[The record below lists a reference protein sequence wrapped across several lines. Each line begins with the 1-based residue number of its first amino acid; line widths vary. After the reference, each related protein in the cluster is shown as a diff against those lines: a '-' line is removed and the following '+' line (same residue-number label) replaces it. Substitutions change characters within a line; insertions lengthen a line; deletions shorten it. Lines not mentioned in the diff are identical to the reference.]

1 MGFQK
6 TSEGRVFF
14 QSADN
19 DDLPKTQKTKK
30 KVAPKK
36 TTSEPVLQ
44 GDSVQVQI
52 LILLK
57 TLNAKLQATKEDQD
71 GFKKELLKYRATVK
85 SLEEKTASYEENY
98 IDLEQKVAVRQKE
111 STKKTERVD
120 ESVKSVLKQL
130 EEAKDILSELEDK
143 HGESDETLE
152 SLKRTIAAQKD
163 HDQKLLEN
171 QKKLEKVQ
179 KEQGEKMVDSVAT
192 YVALTKRVS
201 ENETR
206 HDTLDNKIEDM
217 TNNYMKLD
225 RKIDKA
231 IEDRNRI
238 LRKVD
243 RIEQAVLETRDAI
256 NAKAMVLLTDQGVA
270 GVDMPEIT
278 DQTLK
283 TDPNLLNKRL
293 QEEALMPW
301 WRRPVRVQSTS
312 LALMIMVV
320 MLLGWI
326 LNEVRHAG
334 TPQISIADTS
344 PPTVSLDTRSTST
357 SSLQRDTRLQ
367 ETNST
372 SFYNIGEEPLENV
385 RDYEDLDPTPLY
397 DESPFPEDNQTTAQA
412 DAIKIHRG
420 VTDPEKVR
428 SQDPPLD
435 VTNDQELAAA
445 FDKNPEQVA
454 RALNQIEPA
463 HLKTQD
469 KEPPTETAPAPKAVE
484 QKTSTPV
491 IPQKSA
497 AEQASYIA
505 SLKQKIKPDQNLTEV
520 AKRIEAQAF
529 EGVPEAQ
536 HDMGAIY
543 VAGHGSI
550 RQDLKRAVQWFEE
563 AAANNVPNAKYNLG
577 VLYHQG
583 LGVDQDITKAM
594 KLYQDAADLNHPEA
608 QYNLGIAS
616 IEGIGVPYNPQKA
629 AEYFESAARK
639 GVTEAAYNLGLIYEN
654 GLLGE
659 TKPDQALAWYKTAA
673 DQGSPEAQSAL
684 DQLAASLGIG
694 VNDINRIVEKFQSTQ
709 VQQTLANMS
718 PRDVTAEIQ
727 RALME
732 RGLYPGPVDG
742 VNGPNTANAIRDFQR
757 SANLTV
763 NGQPSRALL
772 SELLS
777 TR

>member
-1 MGFQK
+1 MGFTK

-19 DDLPKTQKTKK
+19 DDLPKTQTTKK
-30 KVAPKK
+30 KVTPKK
-36 TTSEPVLQ
+36 AASEPVLQ

-52 LILLK
+52 LVLLK
-57 TLNAKLQATKEDQD
+57 TLNAKLQATKEDQEA
-71 GFKKELLKYRATVK
+71 FKKELLKYRATVK

-98 IDLEQKVAVRQKE
+98 IDLEQKVAVKQKE
-111 STKKTERVD
+111 SSKKTDRVD

-130 EEAKDILSELEDK
+130 EEAKELLSELEEK

-171 QKKLEKVQ
+171 QKKLEKAQ
-179 KEQGEKMVDSVAT
+179 KEQGEKMVDNVAA

-256 NAKAMVLLTDQGVA
+256 NAKAMVLLTDKGVS
-270 GVDMPEIT
+270 GIDMPEIT
-278 DQTLK
+278 DRTFK

-312 LALMIMVV
+312 LALIIMVV
-320 MLLGWI
+320 MLLGWV
-326 LNEVRHAG
+326 LNEVRHAD
-334 TPQISIADTS
+334 TSQISATDAFT
-344 PPTVSLDTRSTST
+344 PTVSLNARPLSTT
-357 SSLQRDTRLQ
+357 ALERDTRLQ
-367 ETNST
+367 EPSNT
-372 SFYNIGEEPLENV
+372 SFYNIGEEPLEEV
-385 RDYEDLDPTPLY
+385 GDYEDLDPKPFF
-397 DESPFPEDNQTTAQA
+397 EEKSPFPEDIETTSQA
-412 DAIKIHRG
+412 DTIKIHRG
-420 VTDPEKVR
+420 VTDPGKIR
-428 SQDPPLD
+428 SPEPPLD

-445 FDKNPEQVA
+445 FDEDPEQVA
-454 RALNQIEPA
+454 KALNQIEPA

-469 KEPPTETAPAPKAVE
+469 KEPPKQVAPPKTVE
-484 QKTSTPV
+484 QQPLVPATPKKSTE
-491 IPQKSA
+491 
-497 AEQASYIA
+497 EQASYIA
-505 SLKQKIKPDQNLTEV
+505 ALRSKIKPDPNLTDV
-520 AKRIEAQAF
+520 AKRIETQAF

-563 AAANNVPNAKYNLG
+563 AAKNNVPNAKYNLG

-583 LGVDQDITKAM
+583 LGIDQDVNKAM
-594 KLYQDAADLNHPEA
+594 KLYQEAADLNHPEA

-616 IEGIGVPYNPQKA
+616 IEGIGVPYNPKKA
-629 AEYFESAARK
+629 AEYFESAARR

-694 VNDINRIVEKFQSTQ
+694 ISDVNRIVEKLQNSQAKENT
-709 VQQTLANMS
+709 ANLS
-718 PRDVTAEIQ
+718 SQELTAEIQ
-727 RALME
+727 RALVR

-757 SANLTV
+757 SANMTV
-763 NGQPSRALL
+763 TGQPS
-772 SELLS
+772 SELLATLQS
-777 TR
+777 DI